1 MRHQTPRSP
10 ELYRYCP
17 ANSAPTTVDL
27 QAVDVRRLHADVLI
41 AELAD
46 LEERI
51 RLLYFDDDG
60 DGVLRPAIQD
70 LVEAEYTILR
80 ELRRRETLLRQ
91 GIRWTTLR
99 PRRSRRRW
107 SRFLCRLDG

>member
-1 MRHQTPRSP
+1 MRHQTSRSP
-10 ELYRYCP
+10 DLYIDHP
-17 ANSAPTTVDL
+17 TNSAPTTVDR
-27 QAVDVRRLHADVLI
+27 QAVDVRCLHADVLI
-41 AELAD
+41 ADLAD

-51 RLLYFDDDG
+51 RLLYSDDDG
-60 DGVLRPAIQD
+60 YEVVRPAIQD

-107 SRFLCRLDG
+107 S